1 MKIDL
6 IDGIVAGALITLLLV
21 MAGVQGYLYGYQ
33 KAVYNER
40 DVIVMHKKNCNSNY
54 SMGRR

>member
-1 MKIDL
+1 MKVDL
-6 IDGIVAGALITLLLV
+6 IDGLVAGALITLLMV

-33 KAVYNER
+33 KAKYTEN
-40 DVIVMHKKNCNSNY
+40 DVIVIHKKNCNSNY

>member
-6 IDGIVAGALITLLLV
+6 IDGLVAGALITLLLV

-33 KAVYNER
+33 KAKYTEN
-40 DVIVMHKKNCNSNY
+40 DIVVVHKNCKGG
-54 SMGRR
+54 MK